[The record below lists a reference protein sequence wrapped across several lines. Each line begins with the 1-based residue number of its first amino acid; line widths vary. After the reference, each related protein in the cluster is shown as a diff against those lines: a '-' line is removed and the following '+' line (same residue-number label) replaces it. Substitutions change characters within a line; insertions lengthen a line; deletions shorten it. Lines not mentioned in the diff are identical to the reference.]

1 MGKYFFRSQDAGM
14 DRKVHIVNLDASLL
28 YSYG

>member
-1 MGKYFFRSQDAGM
+1 MGKYFFGSQDAGM
-14 DRKVHIVNLDASLL
+14 DWKVHIVNLGASLL